1 MRSKLFASMIG
12 VLFLAVAT
20 VSIYAQAPK
29 GNMNKKGPM
38 MMKENIFKKLN
49 LTDAQKDQIS
59 KLRTDFQTK
68 MVDLR
73 ATLQKNTIALKA
85 LTKKDDLTRDEVL
98 SSVEAVN
105 KAKNDIA
112 IAFANHL
119 MDIREILTP
128 EQRKIAQEHL
138 SGMFMGMRKHGM
150 MRNFGWNRHGN
161 K

>member
-1 MRSKLFASMIG
+1 MRSKIIASMIAIM
-12 VLFLAVAT
+12 LLAVG
-20 VSIYAQAPK
+20 IYAQAPK
-29 GNMNKKGPM
+29 GKMNKRGPM
-38 MMKENIFKKLN
+38 MRENIYKMLK
-49 LTDAQKDQIS
+49 LTDTQKDQIT

-85 LTKKDDLTRDEVL
+85 LAQKDNLTRDEVI

-138 SGMFMGMRKHGM
+138 SGMLMGMRRHGM
-150 MRNFGWNRHGN
+150 MGNFGWNRHGN

>member
-1 MRSKLFASMIG
+1 MRSKIIASIIAIM
-12 VLFLAVAT
+12 FLAFST
-20 VSIYAQAPK
+20 VNIYAQAPK

-38 MMKENIFKKLN
+38 MGGNMFKMLN

-68 MVDLR
+68 MVDLK
-73 ATLQKNTIALKA
+73 ATLQKDKIALKA
-85 LTKKDDLTRDEVL
+85 LAQKDDLTRDEVI

-128 EQRKIAQEHL
+128 EQRKIAQKHL

-150 MRNFGWNRHGN
+150 MRNFGWNRRGN
-161 K
+161 R

>member
-1 MRSKLFASMIG
+1 MRSRIIAAMI
-12 VLFLAVAT
+12 VLMFVTIAT
-20 VSIYAQAPK
+20 AGIYAQSPK
-29 GNMNKKGPM
+29 VKMDKKGSWM
-38 MMKENIFKKLN
+38 RENILDKLK
-49 LTDAQKDQIS
+49 LTDEQTDQIS

-68 MVDLR
+68 MVDLK

-85 LTKKDDLTRDEVL
+85 LRKKDDLTRNEVIA
-98 SSVEAVN
+98 SVEAVN

-112 IAFANHL
+112 IAIANHL

-138 SGMFMGMRKHGM
+138 SDMFMGKRRHGM
-150 MRNFGWNRHGN
+150 MWRNFDWNRSGN

>member
-1 MRSKLFASMIG
+1 MRIKIIASMIAIM
-12 VLFLAVAT
+12 FLAIGT
-20 VSIYAQAPK
+20 VGIYAQAPK

-38 MMKENIFKKLN
+38 MRGDMYKMLN

-73 ATLQKNTIALKA
+73 ATLQKNKIALKSLA
-85 LTKKDDLTRDEVL
+85 QKQDLTRDEVL

-138 SGMFMGMRKHGM
+138 SGMFMGMQRHGM
-150 MRNFGWNRHGN
+150 MRNFGWNRRGN

>member
-1 MRSKLFASMIG
+1 MRSKIIASMIAIM
-12 VLFLAVAT
+12 LLAVGTAG
-20 VSIYAQAPK
+20 IYAQAPK
-29 GNMNKKGPM
+29 GKMNKRGP
-38 MMKENIFKKLN
+38 MMKENIFKMLN
-49 LTDAQKDQIS
+49 LTDTQKDQIA
-59 KLRTDFQTK
+59 KLRTNFQTK

-85 LTKKDDLTRDEVL
+85 LAQKDNLTRDEVI
-98 SSVEAVN
+98 SSMEAVN

-138 SGMFMGMRKHGM
+138 SSMIMGMHRHGM
-150 MRNFGWNRHGN
+150 MRNFGWNSRGN

>member
-1 MRSKLFASMIG
+1 MRIKIIASMIAIM
-12 VLFLAVAT
+12 FLAIGT
-20 VSIYAQAPK
+20 VGIYAQAPK
-29 GNMNKKGPM
+29 GNMNKIGSM
-38 MMKENIFKKLN
+38 MRGDMYKMLN

-68 MVDLR
+68 MVDLK
-73 ATLQKNTIALKA
+73 ATLQKNKIALKSLA
-85 LTKKDDLTRDEVL
+85 QKQDLTRDEVL

-138 SGMFMGMRKHGM
+138 SGMFMGMQRHGM
-150 MRNFGWNRHGN
+150 MRNFGWNRRGN

>member
-1 MRSKLFASMIG
+1 MRSKIIASMIAIM
-12 VLFLAVAT
+12 LLAIGTAG
-20 VSIYAQAPK
+20 IYAQAPK
-29 GNMNKKGPM
+29 GKMNKRGPM
-38 MMKENIFKKLN
+38 MRENIFKMLK
-49 LTDAQKDQIS
+49 LTDTQKDQIT

-73 ATLQKNTIALKA
+73 ATLQKDRIALKA
-85 LTKKDDLTRDEVL
+85 LAQKDDLTRDEVI

-138 SGMFMGMRKHGM
+138 SGMLMGMQRHKM

-161 K
+161 N